1 MKKMV
6 LLALAAM
13 MTLGVSAQE
22 RRELHILS
30 TNDMHAAIECITL
43 SRPADSVGGR

>member
-30 TNDMHAAIECITL
+30 TNDMHAAIECIL